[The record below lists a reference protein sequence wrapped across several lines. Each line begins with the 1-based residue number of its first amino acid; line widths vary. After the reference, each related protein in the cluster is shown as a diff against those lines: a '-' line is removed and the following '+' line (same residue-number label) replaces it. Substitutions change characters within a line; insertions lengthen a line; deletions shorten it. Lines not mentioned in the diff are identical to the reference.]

1 MWCEKCRA
9 HVTGAGVPQARRMKT
24 IASRRFMACR
34 TCWLFHEIDA
44 DGQWVWRCPEEEQA
58 EHERAKG
65 AA

>member
-1 MWCEKCRA
+1 
-9 HVTGAGVPQARRMKT
+9 MKT